1 MGPIG
6 VIGLG
11 LMGSAL
17 AERLLGSGRPVVGY
31 DVRAECREGLRKIGG
46 KPLQS
51 VREVFD
57 RARTI
62 LLSLPNSDVA
72 AEVVRE
78 AEGLVSGAMIIDT
91 TTGDPNAT
99 AALGRRLE
107 GIGADYLDATL
118 TGSSALARTGE
129 LIVTVGGPQAVF
141 ARAEPLFRLFAKRW
155 FHVGPRGSGA
165 RIKLV
170 VNLVLGLNRAVLA
183 EGLAFARGC
192 GLNLDTTLE
201 VLASG
206 AAYSRVMDAKGR
218 KMIRREF
225 SAEAKLEQHFK
236 DVQLVLQSGL
246 AAHASLPFS
255 ELHARILAE
264 LVARGLGECD
274 NSAVI
279 RAFEGPG
286 DEP

>member
-1 MGPIG
+1 VEAIG

-17 AERLLGSGRPVVGY
+17 AERFRRGGRPVVGF
-31 DVRAECREGLRKIGG
+31 DVRAEFRDGLRAIGG
-46 KPLQS
+46 EPARS
-51 VREVFD
+51 VREVFE
-57 RARTI
+57 RTRTI
-62 LLSLPNSDVA
+62 LLSLPNSEIV

-78 AEGLVSGAMIIDT
+78 AQDRVTGATIIDT
-91 TTGDPNAT
+91 TTGEPEAT
-99 AALGRRLE
+99 ATLGQRLE
-107 GIGADYLDATL
+107 GLGAAYLDSTL
-118 TGSSALARTGE
+118 TGSSAVARAGE
-129 LIVTVGGPQAVF
+129 VIVTAGGPVEVF
-141 ARAEPLFRLFAKRW
+141 SRAESLFGLFAKRW
-155 FHVGPRGSGA
+155 FHVGPWGSGA
-165 RIKLV
+165 RMKLV

-183 EGLAFARGC
+183 EGLAFAQAC

-218 KMIRREF
+218 KMIDREF
-225 SAEAKLEQHFK
+225 TPEAKLAQHHK
-236 DVQLVLQSGL
+236 DVQLILQSGH
-246 AAHASLPFS
+246 AAHAGIPFS

-279 RAFEGPG
+279 RAFEG
-286 DEP
+286 ES